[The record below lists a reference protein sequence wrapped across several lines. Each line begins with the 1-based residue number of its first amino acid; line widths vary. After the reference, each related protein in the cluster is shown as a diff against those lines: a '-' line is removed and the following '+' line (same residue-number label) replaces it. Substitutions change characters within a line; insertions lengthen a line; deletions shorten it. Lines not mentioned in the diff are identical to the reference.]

1 MKAQVVH
8 EFGSLEN
15 LSYQDFDEPSPGAGQ
30 VLIGVEAVGLNF
42 PDLLMIEGKY
52 QFRPDLPFAPGA
64 EAAGTVLAAG
74 EGVTGVEAGDRVIGS
89 GLYGAMAER
98 FVAPAANVYRL
109 PAEVSMPAGACLSMT
124 YGTGYHALVDR
135 ARLRAGETLLVTGAS
150 GGTGSAAVQLGK
162 TLGARVIAAVGT
174 DAKAE
179 AARESGADETIN
191 YSSESLRER
200 TKELTEGRGADVIYE
215 VVGGDVFLECLRCVN
230 WEGRILVVG
239 FTSGQIA
246 AAPANLPLLKG
257 CSIVGVFWG
266 AFASRA
272 PRRNRANLKQA
283 LAWAAEGKINPRIS
297 AVRPLAEA
305 KQALAA
311 FADRSAVGKIVLSVP

>member
-1 MKAQVVH
+1 MKAQTLS

-15 LSYQDFDEPSPGAGQ
+15 LSYQDVPEPVPQRDQ

-42 PDLLMIEGKY
+42 PDLLMIQGKY
-52 QFRPDLPFAPGA
+52 QFRPDLPFTPGS
-64 EAAGTVLAAG
+64 EAAGTVLAAE
-74 EGVTGVEAGDRVIGS
+74 EGAGGLQAGDRVIGS

-98 FVAPAANVYRL
+98 FAAPSANVFRL
-109 PAEVSMPAGACLSMT
+109 PDEVSMTAGACLSMT

-162 TLGARVIAAVGT
+162 ALGARVIAAVGS

-179 AARESGADETIN
+179 AARESGADETVN
-191 YSSESLRER
+191 YSTESLRER
-200 TKELTEGRGADVIYE
+200 TKELTDGRGADVIFE

-272 PRRNRANLKQA
+272 PQRNRANLEQV
-283 LAWAAEGKINPRIS
+283 LAWAAEGKINPRVS

-305 KQALAA
+305 KQSLAA

>member
-1 MKAQVVH
+1 MKAQTLS

-15 LSYQDFDEPSPGAGQ
+15 LSYQDVPEPVPQRDQ

-42 PDLLMIEGKY
+42 PDLLMIQGKY
-52 QFRPDLPFAPGA
+52 QFRPDLPFTPGS
-64 EAAGTVLAAG
+64 EAAGTVLAAE
-74 EGVTGVEAGDRVIGS
+74 EGVAGLEAGDRVIGS

-98 FVAPAANVYRL
+98 FAAPSANVFRL
-109 PAEVSMPAGACLSMT
+109 PDEVSMTAGACLSMT

-162 TLGARVIAAVGT
+162 ALGARVIAAVGS

-179 AARESGADETIN
+179 AARESGADETVN
-191 YSSESLRER
+191 YSTESLRER
-200 TKELTEGRGADVIYE
+200 TKELTDGRGADVIFE

-272 PRRNRANLKQA
+272 PQRNRANLEQV

-297 AVRPLAEA
+297 IVRPLAEA

>member
-1 MKAQVVH
+1 MKAQTLS

-15 LSYQDFDEPSPGAGQ
+15 LSYQDVPEPVPQRDQ

-42 PDLLMIEGKY
+42 PDLLMIQGKY
-52 QFRPDLPFAPGA
+52 QFRPDLPFTPGS

-74 EGVTGVEAGDRVIGS
+74 EGVAGLEEGDRVIGS

-98 FVAPAANVYRL
+98 FAAPSANVFRL
-109 PAEVSMPAGACLSMT
+109 PDEVSMTAGACLSMT

-162 TLGARVIAAVGT
+162 ALGARVIAAVGS

-179 AARESGADETIN
+179 AARESGADETVN
-191 YSSESLRER
+191 YSTESLRER
-200 TKELTEGRGADVIYE
+200 TKELTDGRGADVIFE

-272 PRRNRANLKQA
+272 PQRNRANLEQV

-297 AVRPLAEA
+297 IVRPLAEA
-305 KQALAA
+305 KQSLAA

>member
-1 MKAQVVH
+1 MKAQTLS

-15 LSYQDFDEPSPGAGQ
+15 LSYQDVAEPVSQQGQ

-52 QFRPDLPFAPGA
+52 QFRPDLPFTPGS

-74 EGVTGVEAGDRVIGS
+74 EGVTGLEVGDRVIGS

-98 FVAPAANVYRL
+98 FAAPATNVFRL
-109 PAEVSMPAGACLSMT
+109 PAEVSMTAGACLSMT
-124 YGTGYHALVDR
+124 YGTGYHALADR

-162 TLGARVIAAVGT
+162 ALGARVIAAVGS
-174 DAKAE
+174 DAKAV
-179 AARESGADETIN
+179 AARESGADETVN
-191 YSSESLRER
+191 YSTESLRER
-200 TKELTEGRGADVIYE
+200 TKELTDGRGADVIFE

-272 PRRNRANLKQA
+272 PQRNRANMERV
-283 LAWAAEGKINPRIS
+283 LAWAAEGKVSPRVS
-297 AVRPLAEA
+297 AIRPLAEA

-311 FADRSAVGKIVLSVP
+311 FSDRSAVGKIVLSVP